1 MFDHSFN
8 GNGEI
13 DTFQG
18 GCAPRGRRCCCF
30 GVVKDLAG
38 VGLGDDLFGGGVGS
52 LLLAAGLDSKHIVK
66 HYLVQ
71 GVADIEV
78 IRKEK
83 AGGFGLQVIISIR
96 WDA

>member
-1 MFDHSFN
+1 MLL
-8 GNGEI
+8 I
-13 DTFQG
+13 WWYQG
-18 GCAPRGRRCCCF
+18 PG
-30 GVVKDLAG
+30 G
-38 VGLGDDLFGGGVGS
+38 VGLGDNLFGGGVGS

-83 AGGFGLQVIISIR
+83 G
-96 WDA
+96 